1 MDITLR
7 REGAVAI
14 LTWDDGENRVN
25 LDSLSLLNTRLDEVE
40 ATEGPLALVLTGT
53 GKFFSNGLDLGRFG
67 SNPEEFNATLKE
79 AKRTIGRLFLFPAY
93 TVAAINGHAF
103 AMGAMISCGFDY
115 RVMRE
120 DRGYWCMNEAEI
132 GLALDE
138 QLFSILTARLPRPTA
153 IVAATTAKRFTGPE
167 ALAAGIVE
175 AITSDD
181 HVLRH
186 ALDVAEAHANLARGT
201 LAQHKVLAHGDE
213 AALLGWTR

>member
-7 REGAVAI
+7 REGAVAV

-25 LDSLSLLNTRLDEVE
+25 LDSLALLNSRLDELE
-40 ATEGPLALVLTGT
+40 STEGPLALVLTGT

-67 SNPEEFNATLKE
+67 SNPEEFTATLKE

-93 TVAAINGHAF
+93 SVAAINGHAF
-103 AMGAMISCGFDY
+103 AMGALISCGLDY
-115 RVMRE
+115 RVMRD

-138 QLFSILTARLPRPTA
+138 ELFSILTARLPRSTA
-153 IVAATTAKRFTGPE
+153 IVAATTAKRFSGPE

-175 AITSDD
+175 ALASEDQ
-181 HVLRH
+181 VLPH
-186 ALDVAEAHANLARGT
+186 AIDVAAAHANLNRRT
-201 LAQHKVLAHGDE
+201 LAQHKVLAHGE
-213 AALLGWTR
+213 VAAFLGWTA